1 MYEMPE
7 ERPTGMAALMQDPMF
22 TLGASLLAS
31 AGGQAGPVGR
41 GLMGG
46 IAGYQAQQ
54 SNNTLQEYRRAQAEE
69 ARRKAIAEQMRQV
82 QRQRLI
88 AQFPPQLQA
97 LAEASPELFDKVIER
112 QMGLNTPWYVTPEGI
127 DPRALEYA
135 RAGATQV
142 NLPPNLKEGYEYT
155 QSPDGKVTAAPV
167 PGGPA
172 DPNREQKPTEGQQK
186 AAGQWS
192 RMVGVNPEILKS
204 EATIEKMGGV
214 SIKDFYAS
222 RFPLTNAMVTPEYQ
236 VYQAQAN
243 EWIGAPLRYESGAA
257 IPEPE
262 FDRYYRT
269 YFWIPGD
276 RPETLEQK
284 RRARARMEAATKAG
298 AGRDAID
305 RMQREDYLSIYGKN
319 AGATKQNDKN
329 IPPPPPGFTEALP

>member
-135 RAGATQV
+135 KAGATNINNFPGV
-142 NLPPNLKEGYEYT
+142 KEGYQYET
-155 QSPDGKVTAAPV
+155 TPEGKVTAAPV

-172 DPNREQKPTEGQQK
+172 DPKTPKAPTETQRK
-186 AAGQWS
+186 AAGWYE
-192 RMVGVNPEILKS
+192 RMSAVEPEIETLETKLG
-204 EATIEKMGGV
+204 KGGL
-214 SIKDFYAS
+214 SSWDYYTAQT
-222 RFPLTNAMVTPEYQ
+222 PLTNALASEGYQ
-236 VYQAQAN
+236 KYLQKSRD
-243 EWIGAPLRYESGAA
+243 WISGILRYESGAA
-257 IPEPE
+257 VPETE
-262 FDRYYRT
+262 FWRYYQT
-269 YFWIPGD
+269 FFATPGD
-276 RPETLEQK
+276 APSVIEEK
-284 RRARARMEAATKAG
+284 RKARKRAAEGIRVG
-298 AGRDAID
+298 AGSSASGD
-305 RMQREDYLSIYGKN
+305 
-319 AGATKQNDKN
+319 